1 VARIVRVQNGPHE
14 QVGSDLAPSLVVVGC
29 VGQVDD
35 ELGGS
40 GRAHGKARAREVL
53 EKLAEELG
61 IPDLDRDG
69 PQFASSIGRDRCVR
83 KPFPG
88 AFLLAASD
96 RSPQ

>member
-1 VARIVRVQNGPHE
+1 MQNGPDE
-14 QVGSDLAPSLVVVGC
+14 QVGCDLAPSLVVVRC

-40 GRAHGKARAREVL
+40 GRAHREARAREVL

-61 IPDLDRDG
+61 IPDLDGDG

-83 KPFPG
+83 KPSPGGFPPG
-88 AFLLAASD
+88 ST
-96 RSPQ
+96 